1 MTSRLEL
8 IKTRATKIVQ
18 LIKSVTAIAIG
29 TLSIFSTP
37 SIAQTDRQQWM
48 SFGQTN
54 SGEILQLNTSSI
66 KFRMMLIDD
75 TINEEGGY
83 ESKLPRIKVVA
94 FDYSIGGRK
103 RSAYTKSCQG
113 RSITDR
119 PSWKTYTSF
128 LDYWPQYFQVEADSI
143 ASQKML
149 QRVCHLSANKK

>member
-1 MTSRLEL
+1 M
-8 IKTRATKIVQ
+8 Q
-18 LIKSVTAIAIG
+18 LIKSAAAIAIVVG
-29 TLSIFSTP
+29 SLSLFSTP
-37 SIAQTDRQQWM
+37 SIAQTTRQQWI

-54 SGEILQLNTSSI
+54 DGEILKLNTSSI

-113 RSITDR
+113 GSVADR
-119 PSWKTYTSF
+119 PNWKTYTSF

-143 ASQKML
+143 SSQKML
-149 QRVCHLSANKK
+149 QRVCLLSANKK